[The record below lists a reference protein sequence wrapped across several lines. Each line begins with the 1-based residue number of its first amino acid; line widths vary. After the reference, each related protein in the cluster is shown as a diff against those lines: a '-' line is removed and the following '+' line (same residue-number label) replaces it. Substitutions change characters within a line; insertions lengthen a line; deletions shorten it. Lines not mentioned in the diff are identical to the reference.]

1 MSHQIIN
8 KIFCAIYARYSSENQ
23 DETSIEDQIRKCREF
38 AASRGWV
45 IIDDHIYY
53 DKALSGSSIA
63 PREGFK
69 KLLSIALSGNAPFQY
84 ILVSDTSRVARNTLE
99 ALQVFAS
106 LKFVGIHV
114 FYVNQSID
122 TAQNTAEEM
131 LTVHAL
137 VDSMYIKKI
146 SFETRKALEGRVS
159 KGYNGGGRHYG
170 YISKPEYSGKTD
182 KNGNPK
188 ADGFRLEIKPDE
200 AKTILRIF
208 ELFGIKNYSAKR
220 IATLLNAEL
229 KATEHPKPP
238 RGKFWCASTILGS
251 KKNFRGILNNEIYIG
266 KYSWNKTTQ
275 EKNLTGGKKTVKNDI
290 AKWKIKEKPELRI
303 ISDYLWSK
311 VKNRQKEIKDKAQ
324 GILNKAKHLYSENLL
339 TKIAKCGTCG
349 GTFGIVSGGKY
360 GKYGCTTNW
369 NKGSSACPNCIKI
382 KKEILEEAVIAT
394 LCKELS
400 KKDPM
405 ALIISE
411 IHCSLKEF
419 MEDTVKGRQK
429 ATIEY
434 ELMTVAGTRKY
445 IKCHKKR
452 DHNRHD

>member
-1 MSHQIIN
+1 M
-8 KIFCAIYARYSSENQ
+8 
-23 DETSIEDQIRKCREF
+23 
-38 AASRGWV
+38 
-45 IIDDHIYY
+45 
-53 DKALSGSSIA
+53 
-63 PREGFK
+63 
-69 KLLSIALSGNAPFQY
+69 
-84 ILVSDTSRVARNTLE
+84 
-99 ALQVFAS
+99 
-106 LKFVGIHV
+106 
-114 FYVNQSID
+114 
-122 TAQNTAEEM
+122 
-131 LTVHAL
+131 
-137 VDSMYIKKI
+137 
-146 SFETRKALEGRVS
+146 
-159 KGYNGGGRHYG
+159 
-170 YISKPEYSGKTD
+170 
-182 KNGNPK
+182 
-188 ADGFRLEIKPDE
+188 
-200 AKTILRIF
+200 RIF

-382 KKEILEEAVIAT
+382 KKEIL
-394 LCKELS
+394 
-400 KKDPM
+400 
-405 ALIISE
+405 
-411 IHCSLKEF
+411 
-419 MEDTVKGRQK
+419 
-429 ATIEY
+429 
-434 ELMTVAGTRKY
+434 
-445 IKCHKKR
+445 
-452 DHNRHD
+452 